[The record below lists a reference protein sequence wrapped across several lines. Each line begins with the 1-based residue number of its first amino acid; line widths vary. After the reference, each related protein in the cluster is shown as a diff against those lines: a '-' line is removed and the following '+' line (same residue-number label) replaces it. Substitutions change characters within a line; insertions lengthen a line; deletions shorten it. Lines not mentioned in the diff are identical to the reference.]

1 MPLSY
6 RETIADNIQILLWE
20 VSESEHALQEGLV
33 LSKIAL
39 ERLSKRKSSVHR
51 KGYLAIRQLLKIIDV
66 QPLTLQYNPNGKP
79 YLIDGRFISITH
91 IKNIAAVALSSNSV
105 GIDLEQYHEKIK
117 KISQRFLSSDE
128 SSDLKKATDIHFL
141 TQIWT
146 AKEALYKTFGIPGIN
161 FKKQLLIDLFEE
173 GDKEVIGTIFHQKK
187 KYKYTL
193 HFRYFNNY
201 CLTIATPV

>member
-146 AKEALYKTFGIPGIN
+146 AKEALYKIFGTPGID
-161 FKKQLLIDLFEE
+161 FKKQILIYPFED
-173 GDKEVIGTIFHQKK
+173 GDKEVIGSIFHQKK
-187 KYKYTL
+187 EYKYTL

-201 CLTIATPV
+201 CLTLATPL